1 MRCPVCNKIIG
12 DITPY
17 HAKLHGF
24 NSTKDFYES
33 FPEFERKSKKIK
45 DIMYR
50 RSARKFR
57 DSLMK
62 GAQV

>member
-1 MRCPVCNKIIG
+1 MRCPVCDKIIG
-12 DITPY
+12 DITPS

-24 NSTKDFYES
+24 NGTKDFYEA
-33 FPEFERKSKKIK
+33 FPEFERTSKKIK
-45 DIMYR
+45 DVMDR

-57 DSLMK
+57 DGLMK

>member
-1 MRCPVCNKIIG
+1 MRCPVCDKIIG
-12 DITPY
+12 DITPS

-24 NSTKDFYES
+24 NSTKDFYEA
-33 FPEFERKSKKIK
+33 FPEFERTSKKVK
-45 DIMYR
+45 DVMDR

>member
-1 MRCPVCNKIIG
+1 MRCPVCDKIIG
-12 DITPY
+12 DITPS

-24 NSTKDFYES
+24 KSTKDFYES
-33 FPEFERKSKKIK
+33 FPEFERTSKKIK
-45 DIMYR
+45 DVMDR